1 MLLTSTIIILRE
13 VLEGAVLVSVL
24 LALSSHAG
32 LGVRWAW
39 SALLIGFL
47 AAWIYA
53 SRLDSIS
60 TWFDYTG
67 QEITNASIQIS
78 IVLTLF
84 VFAVLYFK
92 ADESRLKKPLLA
104 IMVVTVALT
113 TAGEGSEILLYLSG
127 FANNSSALPSVILG
141 SIIGA
146 GIGTSI
152 GALLYYFISYFM
164 SGRVLKTA
172 FVILALFSAGM
183 LSHAV
188 QILTQADWL
197 PAQRTLWDTSSLLSE
212 TSLMGQLL
220 YAVMGYE
227 ATPTANQ
234 AAAYVF
240 GALLIL
246 VLPRIIVNITGR
258 HAKSD

>member
-13 VLEGAVLVSVL
+13 VLEGAILVSVL
-24 LALSSHAG
+24 LVLSSVRG
-32 LGVRWAW
+32 MSVRWAW
-39 SALLIGFL
+39 LALLTGFL
-47 AAWIYA
+47 GAYIYA
-53 SRLDSIS
+53 SRLDTVS

-67 QEITNASIQIS
+67 QEITNASIQIA
-78 IVLTLF
+78 IVLFLS
-84 VFAVLYFK
+84 VFCVLYFRP
-92 ADESRLKKPLLA
+92 ESRYVKPLLA
-104 IMVVTVALT
+104 IMIVTVAMT
-113 TAGEGSEILLYLSG
+113 TASEGSEILLYLSG
-127 FANNSSALPSVILG
+127 FVDNGRALPSVILG

-152 GALLYYFISYFM
+152 GALLYYFLTYFM
-164 SGRVLKTA
+164 TSRAVKTA

-197 PAQRTLWDTSSLLSE
+197 PAQRTIWDTSSFLSE
-212 TSLMGQLL
+212 TSLLGQLL
-220 YAVMGYE
+220 YAIMGYE

-234 AAAYVF
+234 VAAYVS

-246 VLPRIIVNITGR
+246 LLPRLFLNLTKP